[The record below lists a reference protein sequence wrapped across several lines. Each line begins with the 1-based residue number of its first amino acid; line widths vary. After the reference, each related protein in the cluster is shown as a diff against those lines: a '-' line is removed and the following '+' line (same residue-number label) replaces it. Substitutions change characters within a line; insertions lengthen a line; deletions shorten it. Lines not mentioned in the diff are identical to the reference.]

1 MCLIA
6 LIDGMIQ
13 GIDTMLSRGGNG
25 ARARLII
32 TLSILALGLSLSALF
47 VGPVQLGVQGVF
59 AGLVFPNAE
68 SGIII
73 RELRLPRLILSLSF
87 GAGLGVCGAA
97 AQALTRNPLADPA
110 LFGAP
115 QAAAFGAV
123 LILSAGLPHVLS
135 FYLPIAAISF
145 SVVSMLVVVMFI
157 ATDRSIISV
166 LLVGI
171 ALGSLFGAG
180 TSLLLS
186 MSPNPFAVTEIVFW
200 LLGSFSDR
208 SFVHVWLSLPFIIVG
223 GLLLFRCGPAYRAL
237 SLGEDTAR
245 SLGYSVNL
253 TTAITVLGIALTIG
267 AGTAVVGSI
276 GFVGLIAP
284 HLVRSTCSGDPSLT
298 LLPSCLAGACIT
310 TAADIVVRC
319 LPSIN
324 EVHVGVVTAIIG
336 APFLLYIAMKK
347 RSSFA

>member
-1 MCLIA
+1 
-6 LIDGMIQ
+6 
-13 GIDTMLSRGGNG
+13 MLSRGGNR
-25 ARARLII
+25 ARARLIFI
-32 TLSILALGLSLSALF
+32 LSILAFGLSLGALF
-47 VGPVQLGVQGVF
+47 VGPVQLSVHGVF
-59 AGLVFPNAE
+59 AGLFFPEAE
-68 SGIII
+68 SGLIV
-73 RELRLPRLILSLSF
+73 RELRLPRLILSLGF
-87 GAGLGVCGAA
+87 GAGLGMCGAA

-123 LILSAGLPHVLS
+123 LMLSAGLPHVLS
-135 FYLPIAAISF
+135 FYLPLAAISF
-145 SVVSMLVVVMFI
+145 SAMSMLVVVVFI
-157 ATDRSIISV
+157 ASDRSIISV

-180 TSLLLS
+180 TSFLLS
-186 MSPNPFAVTEIVFW
+186 MSENPFAVTEIVFW

-208 SFVHVWLSLPFIIVG
+208 SFVHVGLSLPFIILG
-223 GLLLFRCGPAYRAL
+223 CSLLFRCGPAYRAL
-237 SLGEDTAR
+237 ALGEDTAR
-245 SLGYSVNL
+245 SLGYNIGL
-253 TTAITVLGIALTIG
+253 TTAVTVLGIALTIG

-284 HLVRSTCSGDPSLT
+284 HLVRSACAGDPSLT

-310 TAADIVVRC
+310 TAADIIVRC
-319 LPSIN
+319 LPSTG

-347 RSSFA
+347 QNSFAGARI